1 MNQLERIV
9 KMEANLSQA
18 QTAIKKLQEA
28 LEVFKKS
35 QPGIEELNKYLV
47 SPEFKIDFK
56 AAENGKLPVGLR
68 HSLLSKNGISKAVTE
83 YGDLCMEMIDNVEV
97 IFKDFKD
104 KKIYF

>member
-56 AAENGKLPVGLR
+56 AAENGTRKGVR
-68 HSLLSKNGISKAVTE
+68 VSFRDIDYNENNQS
-83 YGDLCMEMIDNVEV
+83 IDNS
-97 IFKDFKD
+97 
-104 KKIYF
+104 KKSILK